1 MSNVQYPISNFA
13 IGYSTLD
20 IYVCPMNWLTSPETW
35 IALLTLTVLEIVLGI
50 DNIIF
55 ISILAG
61 KLPAGEQLTG
71 QDRDE
76 NDVVD
81 AEDDLEHRER
91 EQRDPGFGR
100 GEPGH
105 GPEGE
110 DRGKIMRSVECGM
123 RSINGGIAR

>member
-1 MSNVQYPISNFA
+1 MCWPRPSAMSV
-13 IGYSTLD
+13 T
-20 IYVCPMNWLTSPETW
+20 PMSKRKDS
-35 IALLTLTVLEIVLGI
+35 A
-50 DNIIF
+50 
-55 ISILAG
+55 SILSVGWRWTKLLIAG
-61 KLPAGEQLTG
+61 GQLAG

-76 NDVVD
+76 DDVVD

-91 EQRDPGFGR
+91 EERDPGFGR